1 MGKSRKSKSATVPIH
16 GDMAHNTGF
25 LLGIGGLVVNWA
37 NNESVFLAM
46 LQALLGAKHR
56 TVAIVWHSH
65 RTTVGRLELISRL
78 ARDRIED
85 ETLVADIDRAIIRF
99 KGACRTRNFF
109 CHATYDYDSEMRLQ
123 SAHGITLTQDGDPIS
138 FVYKPMEAA
147 TLNEIIDASM
157 KSMLNKIAEVF
168 EGEVESS
175 VMSMTSLIEPLM
187 ILIMGIAVGF
197 IVLSI
202 CLPIFEMNQLVM

>member
-46 LQALLGAKHR
+46 LQALLGANHR

-157 KSMLNKIAEVF
+157 KLT
-168 EGEVESS
+168 ESN
-175 VMSMTSLIEPLM
+175 LDNWRL
-187 ILIMGIAVGF
+187 
-197 IVLSI
+197 VLRLENALGAPHTR
-202 CLPIFEMNQLVM
+202 LPQQLREALYNEESHHPKNEAPEHE